1 MHYQNGTIKSIDWE
15 GFSGNVEVTGN
26 TQKGTISLYTSRMG
40 MENMKNNQNQYLSNV
55 IHISDIQNVFEIEQ
69 ICRKRI
75 EESKPAPPT
84 ITA

>member
-1 MHYQNGTIKSIDWE
+1 
-15 GFSGNVEVTGN
+15 
-26 TQKGTISLYTSRMG
+26 MG

-75 EESKPAPPT
+75 EESKPAPAN
-84 ITA
+84 ISA